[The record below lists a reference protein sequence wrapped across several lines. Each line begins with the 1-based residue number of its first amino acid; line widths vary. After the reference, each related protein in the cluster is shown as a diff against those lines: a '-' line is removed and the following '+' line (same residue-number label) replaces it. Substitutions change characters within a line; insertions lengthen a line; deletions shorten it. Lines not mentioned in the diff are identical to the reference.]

1 MFVILRAVV
10 SGSFAY
16 LSILVF
22 YTLFQNAFG
31 MVMYH
36 LNFAVFFL
44 LGSFL
49 EPSTIRMY
57 VFGLIFALFAAALK
71 KGRSLIN

>member
-1 MFVILRAVV
+1 MFSILHIIV

-16 LSILVF
+16 LSMLVF
-22 YTLFQNAFG
+22 YVLFQNAFG

-36 LNFAVFFL
+36 LNFAVFFI

-49 EPSTIRMY
+49 EPSTIRLFI
-57 VFGLIFALFAAALK
+57 FGVIFMLFAAALK
-71 KGRSLIN
+71 K